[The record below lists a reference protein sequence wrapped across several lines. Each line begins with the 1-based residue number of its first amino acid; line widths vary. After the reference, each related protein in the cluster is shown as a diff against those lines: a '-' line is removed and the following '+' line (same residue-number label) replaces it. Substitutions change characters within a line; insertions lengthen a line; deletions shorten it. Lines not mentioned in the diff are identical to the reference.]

1 MPPLKAAFFIKKFE
15 GSKLVKYFAILW
27 RYEKP
32 HNILEEATFIYVYL
46 TTKEYQSNFLQLLSF
61 RGENQT
67 TVPHLGGA
75 RFDDHNGVIIIKA
88 MPQASDLKMTS
99 YLQTYHPIC

>member
-1 MPPLKAAFFIKKFE
+1 MSIWLQN
-15 GSKLVKYFAILW
+15 
-27 RYEKP
+27 
-32 HNILEEATFIYVYL
+32 NINLGIYNECSL
-46 TTKEYQSNFLQLLSF
+46 TF

>member
-1 MPPLKAAFFIKKFE
+1 MFIE
-15 GSKLVKYFAILW
+15 NTAVLVF
-27 RYEKP
+27 
-32 HNILEEATFIYVYL
+32 
-46 TTKEYQSNFLQLLSF
+46 SNLVFWLSNGF
-61 RGENQT
+61 DIRGENQT
-67 TVPHLGGA
+67 TVPRLGGA

>member
-1 MPPLKAAFFIKKFE
+1 MFE
-15 GSKLVKYFAILW
+15 GSEFRSTIFW
-27 RYEKP
+27 RYDKP
-32 HNILEEATFIYVYL
+32 HNILDEATFISIYS
-46 TTKEYQSNFLQLLSF
+46 TTNKYQSNLQLLLSL

>member
-1 MPPLKAAFFIKKFE
+1 M
-15 GSKLVKYFAILW
+15 Y
-27 RYEKP
+27 
-32 HNILEEATFIYVYL
+32 NVYL

>member
-1 MPPLKAAFFIKKFE
+1 MQSSDNMYICLQNNTNLGI
-15 GSKLVKYFAILW
+15 SK
-27 RYEKP
+27 E
-32 HNILEEATFIYVYL
+32 
-46 TTKEYQSNFLQLLSF
+46 F
-61 RGENQT
+61 RGENQI
-67 TVPHLGGA
+67 TVPHLDGA

>member
-1 MPPLKAAFFIKKFE
+1 MRVLFE
-15 GSKLVKYFAILW
+15 GGSYLRKYGISNLVFRL
-27 RYEKP
+27 
-32 HNILEEATFIYVYL
+32 
-46 TTKEYQSNFLQLLSF
+46 SNGFDI